1 MSKLLKQ
8 HQKKNE
14 RYKSK
19 SFILHEPTG
28 YQRQELTDMYI
39 ENSKVENNDELV
51 VEFGLKSIRYII
63 RELTNVGNEIEE
75 ISDKE
80 LENLLDNGDREVQL
94 LMREIEVL
102 LHEIADDVL
111 YQTTR
116 SMRLMGDML
125 NTLEVN
131 GDTEKLKKKWNQFN
145 KKYKINVS
153 WDDLINNASKREEL
167 ENGLKEV
174 K

>member
-19 SFILHEPTG
+19 SFILYEPTD
-28 YQRQELTDMYI
+28 YQREELINMHI
-39 ENSKVENNDELV
+39 ENSKIENNDELV
-51 VEFGLKSIRYII
+51 AEFGLKSIRYII
-63 RELTNVGNEIEE
+63 RELTNIGSEVDE

-80 LENLLDNGDREVQL
+80 LEVLLDNGDREIQL

-102 LHEIADDVL
+102 LHEIAEDVL

-116 SMRLMGDML
+116 GMRFMGDML
-125 NTLEVN
+125 NTLDVD
-131 GDTEKLKKKWNQFN
+131 GDTEKLKKKWDKFN

-167 ENGLKEV
+167 ENKLKEI